1 MFTSRPARSAAFAA
15 LFAATLA
22 ASSLTAVAAEVR
34 TWSKPVTPALVFESA
49 DGGKVD
55 IKSPP
60 GKVRVVNFWAAWC
73 APCREELPALQKYA
87 DSVKGQPVEVVLV
100 NVGDSTRVMDRF
112 ARLHSV
118 SLRNLRDTESSA
130 IYGDWGFKQ
139 LPATVV
145 LDQQGRARWTVIG
158 KIDELA
164 EPVRSRV
171 DMLLKERQPR

>member
-1 MFTSRPARSAAFAA
+1 MSTSRLAGGAALAALLVASLAAPFAA
-15 LFAATLA
+15 G
-22 ASSLTAVAAEVR
+22 AAEVR
-34 TWSKPVTPALVFESA
+34 AWSRPTTPPLVFEAA
-49 DGGKVD
+49 DGSKVD

-100 NVGDSTRVMDRF
+100 NVGDSARVMERF

-118 SLRNLRDTESSA
+118 SLRSLRDSESVA
-130 IYGDWGFKQ
+130 LYGAWGFKQ

-145 LDQQGRARWTVIG
+145 LDPQGQARWTVIG
-158 KIDELA
+158 KIDEAA
-164 EPVRSRV
+164 EPLKSRV
-171 DMLLKERQPR
+171 GLLLKERPSR